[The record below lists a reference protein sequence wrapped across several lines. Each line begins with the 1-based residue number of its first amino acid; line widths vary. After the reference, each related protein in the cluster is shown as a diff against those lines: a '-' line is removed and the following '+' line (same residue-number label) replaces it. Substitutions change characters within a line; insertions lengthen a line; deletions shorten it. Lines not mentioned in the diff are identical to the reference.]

1 MKCYHYVYIYISYI
15 DPDNWYVIST
25 DDIGHQPQQPH
36 QAPAPSGLRCLQP
49 GRIPSM
55 TSTIPKLIPHNLLKY
70 HSPTAKKNAMG
81 AILVRYVRDP
91 AQLQHQVPEKIPE
104 GSAADTSW
112 GSGGLIFFAEW
123 RYLLRLRRVLWG
135 SGGFR
140 CRYLWGSGSFR
151 CRYSVRFRK
160 VTAVQIFG

>member
-36 QAPAPSGLRCLQP
+36 QAPAASGLRCLQP

-70 HSPTAKKNAMG
+70 HSPTAKKIAMG

-91 AQLQHQVPEKIPE
+91 VQLQHQVPEKIPE
-104 GSAADTSW
+104 SSAADTS
-112 GSGGLIFFAEW
+112 
-123 RYLLRLRRVLWG
+123 
-135 SGGFR
+135 
-140 CRYLWGSGSFR
+140 
-151 CRYSVRFRK
+151 
-160 VTAVQIFG
+160 